1 MTIMTQSPLPYMR
14 IVPKQFACLDDDG
27 IFTTSASTYCLSSF
41 VPPSDNVVTAVH
53 VWWERQAFIFRLVR
67 GGCLHT
73 YEILYLLVAL
83 EVDYLETLGIKISIA
98 LCARY
103 LHCLGKF
110 NEQFHG
116 KGTATAARFEACL
129 ISEMFDEE
137 QQDEEKLLFCLR
149 DLGPDRKLVS

>member
-1 MTIMTQSPLPYMR
+1 MR
-14 IVPKQFACLDDDG
+14 IVPKQFVYDG
-27 IFTTSASTYCLSSF
+27 IFITSASTYYLSSF
-41 VPPSDNVVTAVH
+41 VPPSDNVVTAAH
-53 VWWERQAFIFRLVR
+53 AWWERRAFIFRLVR

-110 NEQFHG
+110 NKQFHG

-137 QQDEEKLLFCLR
+137 Q
-149 DLGPDRKLVS
+149 